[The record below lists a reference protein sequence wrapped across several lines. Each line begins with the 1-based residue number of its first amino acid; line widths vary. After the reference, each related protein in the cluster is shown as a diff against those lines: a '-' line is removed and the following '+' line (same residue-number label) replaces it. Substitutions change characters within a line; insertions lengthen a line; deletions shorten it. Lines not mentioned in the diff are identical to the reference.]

1 MEFESMVTGLW
12 GKKIGMA
19 QIFSGESVVPVT
31 AVDVSGWFVT
41 NIRTLER
48 DGYSA
53 VQVGRVKDRY
63 SNKKFDINWLK
74 KPKQYFSDIREI
86 HLSDGISEETK
97 NTKDT
102 IVIGKPADFL
112 FALVEGESVDVF
124 GKTKGCG
131 FAGVYRRHGFGGAP
145 KTHGSKMGRRTGS
158 LGFMATQGRVIKG
171 KKMPGQMGN
180 RKRVAKNLKV
190 VKIEK
195 DSDIVLVKGSIPGK
209 SGSLVFLRKEK
220 VLG

>member
-1 MEFESMVTGLW
+1 MVTGLW

-19 QIFSGESVVPVT
+19 QIFAGESVVPVT
-31 AVDVSGWFVT
+31 AVDISGWFVT
-41 NIRTLER
+41 NIRTIER

-53 VQVGRVKDRY
+53 IQVGRVKDKY
-63 SNKKFDINWLK
+63 INKKFDVNWLK
-74 KPKQYFSDIREI
+74 KLKQYFSVVREI
-86 HLSDGISEETK
+86 RLSKDVSEMEGSP
-97 NTKDT
+97 
-102 IVIGKPADFL
+102 IAIGKAADFL
-112 FALVEGESVDVF
+112 SIFQEGDFVDVF

-131 FAGVYRRHGFGGAP
+131 FAGVYRRYNFGGAP

-158 LGFMATQGRVIKG
+158 IGYFCSQGRVAKG

-180 RKRVAKNLKV
+180 KKRVAQNLEV
-190 VKIEK
+190 VKIAK

-220 VLG
+220 VI